1 MSAEPTLG
9 EVFRRLDEVSR
20 QLAALADQMAK
31 DRVAAEV
38 VYVRKDVYGA
48 ETLALTTRV
57 GKIEQDD
64 EIRDRDAAAFRRQ
77 VFFIVLGSALPAIAG
92 LLLAVNN
99 FLAAGGRT

>member
-1 MSAEPTLG
+1 MTAEPSLG
-9 EVFRRLDEVSR
+9 EVFRRLEEVSR

-38 VYVRKDVYGA
+38 VFVRKDVYAA

-57 GKIEQDD
+57 TKVELDD
-64 EIRDRDAAAFRRQ
+64 ETRDREAAAFRRQ
-77 VFFIVLGSALPAIAG
+77 LFFIVLAIALPAIAG